1 MCAAVVKGR
10 VAPAAARLAAFGPTH
25 VNAASHAPPRAG
37 TNTEESKRGMLY
49 LPNVWM

>member
-10 VAPAAARLAAFGPTH
+10 VAPAAARLAAFGPTQ
-25 VNAASHAPPRAG
+25 VSGASHRPPFAG
-37 TNTEESKRGMLY
+37 TNTEELKRGMLY